1 MLSVSFIM
9 NSWNF
14 TLFKEESVMKKI
26 NERVSKAQDAVL
38 DRVEYVIDVRE
49 TPDFV
54 EVVGDIGG
62 DVVTYRVYDDGRVYA
77 R

>member
-1 MLSVSFIM
+1 
-9 NSWNF
+9 
-14 TLFKEESVMKKI
+14 MKKI